1 MSDLK
6 DAWKSAEVFKKQLA
20 WNLNELESSESYAPH
35 WKQCIALIKQFK
47 PLNVLDLGCGCG
59 AMSEVFLRELPDVKY
74 TGMDY
79 SKDAIELAKKTWKS
93 NNFFVK
99 NVMDLDEHDVSKYDL
114 LFAGALFD
122 VMPNGDE
129 AMEHVMKLGSDS
141 LLLSRMKLTLQES
154 FYTTYR
160 AYELI
165 ETCAFHHNRDNF
177 VALCE
182 KYSYNIHPL
191 DDNIY
196 LVKNDKPF

>member
-1 MSDLK
+1 
-6 DAWKSAEVFKKQLA
+6 
-20 WNLNELESSESYAPH
+20 
-35 WKQCIALIKQFK
+35 
-47 PLNVLDLGCGCG
+47 
-59 AMSEVFLRELPDVKY
+59 
-74 TGMDY
+74 
-79 SKDAIELAKKTWKS
+79 
-93 NNFFVK
+93 
-99 NVMDLDEHDVSKYDL
+99 MDLDEHDVSKYDL

-196 LVKNDKPF
+196 LVKNDKPI